1 MSEVLDNVH
10 GPIAVRHCT
19 KGEMVYYF
27 ETSEPVEPGHINSP
41 YALEVYKKTGL
52 CGFHQ
57 PDEALQDKKIL

>member
-27 ETSEPVEPGHINSP
+27 ETSEPVEPGHKDLVVW
-41 YALEVYKKTGL
+41 A
-52 CGFHQ
+52 
-57 PDEALQDKKIL
+57 